1 MLKNLGLLLILSI
14 FVFGCNFTSGTKTEE
29 GTTEKTEGTTT
40 EKKEESA
47 KVEVGDTVVAKWS
60 SGSFYEGKVES
71 LDGNKAKVKWN
82 DGSNPSDVDMSDVY
96 SIPES
101 GAKPD
106 VKQGDMVLAKVQ
118 SNSYWSGAEVT
129 EVKGDVYVVKA
140 VGSSSTTNLDGNKII
155 KVTPATAATF
165 KDKVDSN
172 DFLKKAQAKSP
183 KAPNGYK
190 PKKGDKVV
198 ALWATNSWWSG
209 KVNNI
214 SGDKVSVAW
223 DDGSKPSDIDMDKV
237 MPAPNASNTKMP
249 EAESHVLAKPQSG
262 SRWQYGQVTEVKS
275 DSIVIKNSRGENR
288 TLKMGEFIPLS

>member
-1 MLKNLGLLLILSI
+1 MLKKLSLLLILSV
-14 FVFGCNFTSGTKTEE
+14 FVVGCDMLTGTKTAEDDGKKTEETKTEE
-29 GTTEKTEGTTT
+29 PK
-40 EKKEESA
+40 ESA
-47 KVEVGDTVVAKWS
+47 KVEVGDTVVAKWA

-96 SIPES
+96 MIPES

-106 VKQGDMVLAKVQ
+106 VKAGDMVLAKVQ

-140 VGSSSTTNLDGNKII
+140 VGSSSATNLDGNKII

-172 DFLKKAQAKSP
+172 DFLKEAQAKNP
-183 KAPNGYK
+183 TAPDGYK

-198 ALWATNSWWSG
+198 ALWATNSWYSG
-209 KVNNI
+209 KVNDI

-223 DDGSKPSDIDMDKV
+223 DDGSKPSDADMDKV

-249 EAESHVLAKPQSG
+249 ESGQHVLAKPESG
-262 SRWQYGQVTEVKS
+262 SRWQYGKVTEVKA

-288 TLKMGEFIPLS
+288 TLKMGDFIPLS